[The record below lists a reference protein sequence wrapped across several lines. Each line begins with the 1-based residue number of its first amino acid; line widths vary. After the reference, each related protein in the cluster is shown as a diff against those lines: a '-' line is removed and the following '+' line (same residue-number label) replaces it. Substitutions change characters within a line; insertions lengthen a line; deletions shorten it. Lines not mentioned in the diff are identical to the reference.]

1 MSVNR
6 DYEEVISEIQHYQE
20 EWCNGEKLGAVDALK
35 FENLI
40 LSSKRNDNKHSTS
53 DHTVLHNKRVFL
65 EEPLGKLV
73 LMTLSP
79 IERKATWR
87 VELTKIDTI
96 ESGNNSMRRRQI
108 SAAENEALDTTE
120 LHEVN
125 HWIRTNWAKDAMHQR
140 RQATSSPHLTSKRSA
155 SRK

>member
-1 MSVNR
+1 MFFCDSR
-6 DYEEVISEIQHYQE
+6 
-20 EWCNGEKLGAVDALK
+20 K

-73 LMTLSP
+73 LMTLCKVKITFPCCPAP

-87 VELTKIDTI
+87 VELTKI
-96 ESGNNSMRRRQI
+96 G
-108 SAAENEALDTTE
+108 
-120 LHEVN
+120 EVV
-125 HWIRTNWAKDAMHQR
+125 
-140 RQATSSPHLTSKRSA
+140 
-155 SRK
+155 